1 MAKKRVDNLEI
12 MWTYIYF
19 LVYFNNNNN
28 NNCINF
34 VVKNYGILLF
44 QKKNYEILYCIS
56 PLDP

>member
-44 QKKNYEILYCIS
+44 QKKIMKYYTVFL
-56 PLDP
+56 P